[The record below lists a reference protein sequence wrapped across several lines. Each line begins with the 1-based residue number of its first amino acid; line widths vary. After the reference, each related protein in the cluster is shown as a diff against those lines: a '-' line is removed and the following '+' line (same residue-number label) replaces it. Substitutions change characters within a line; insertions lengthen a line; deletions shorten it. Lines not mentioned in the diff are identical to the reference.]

1 MKKLSVVK
9 RRHMPGTFVV
19 LIACLAVPSVP
30 MHAQQSKSAVTLEA
44 LAAKVKRLEDVQ
56 EITDVLIAYGRA
68 LDTRDFKWYSSLFA
82 KDGSWSGGMGKVTG
96 GPQAVYDFMI
106 REIGGGG
113 QRNANGGGNG
123 SAAPAPQRPI
133 GPGST
138 YHIMSNF
145 KIDVSGDK
153 ATASSRWTFVSAAR
167 GPGIQLAGRYEDTLV
182 REDGTWKFKSREAFN
197 DVIAPAA
204 APPASGARSAPPAG
218 GR

>member
-1 MKKLSVVK
+1 MKKLSVLE

-44 LAAKVKRLEDVQ
+44 LAAKVKHLEDVQ

-106 REIGGGG
+106 SQIGGGG
-113 QRNANGGGNG
+113 QRNANGAGNG

-197 DVIAPAA
+197 DVTAPAA
-204 APPASGARSAPPAG
+204 ASGARSAAPAG